1 MKKRLCAICC
11 IIMMMLNTMSVFA
24 ETTDTYAGK
33 TLSITAAGSVSSVT
47 VGGKAIITGN
57 ASGGAGGYTYSYLIH
72 NKDTNKWSRLTSSF
86 VTNNT
91 YTWTA
96 GSQGNREFFVE
107 VKDSTG
113 KVVRSSAVPVSVNS
127 AAPLKIT
134 AKSNISSIEAGNKVT
149 LTGTA
154 SGGSGGYTYS
164 YLIHNKDTNK
174 WSRLTS
180 SFVTSNTYTWT
191 AGSQGNREFF
201 VEVKDSTGKVVRSS
215 AVAVN
220 VKDSIWEQIIGRWNL
235 GYVKGDNGKQYSA
248 KYWYGSRIM
257 IGGEYLAYVEFHKDG
272 TFVHYIEDYEDS
284 EGTYT
289 TEGNTIYLNYTRIGN
304 PDYTCDNKIVLQENN
319 TLCYINKTGLEP
331 ISGGEY
337 MNNYYTKVE

>member
-86 VTNNT
+86 
-91 YTWTA
+91 
-96 GSQGNREFFVE
+96 
-107 VKDSTG
+107 
-113 KVVRSSAVPVSVNS
+113 
-127 AAPLKIT
+127 I
-134 AKSNISSIEAGNKVT
+134 
-149 LTGTA
+149 
-154 SGGSGGYTYS
+154 
-164 YLIHNKDTNK
+164 
-174 WSRLTS
+174 
-180 SFVTSNTYTWT
+180 TSNSYTWT

-220 VKDSIWEQIIGRWNL
+220 VKDSIREQIIGRWNL

-319 TLCYINKTGLEP
+319 TLCYINKTGLES

-337 MNNYYTKVE
+337 MNNYYTKVEQQYY